1 VSLALPAYS
10 FSIRRE
16 HLLINIPFP
25 RESSVRDL
33 FLFLSGLILLAA
45 FALYANSGF
54 RMEGPAD
61 KAVQLLV
68 LVPGVVAISFAVS
81 QLKIDPVRR
90 LISIVESVPTAVFL
104 AIVFAMVLLFTVF
117 VAVGP
122 LQCIP
127 KGGDEAAYLFQSR
140 IFASG
145 HAAAPVPEVSNPR
158 DLFPFRHFVYWEG
171 RWFIMYTPMHAI
183 LMAPFTA
190 VGLSYIMGPLES
202 VVSLLGVFL
211 LLRRLAGENAARI
224 GLIVMALSPY
234 FLFMSSSH
242 MAHNTN
248 LLFVTWALYSLVKGV
263 QQKNMLPQLLAGF
276 FLGLALNT
284 KPYPII
290 PWTVTIIVV
299 TFAKLGRKAVPVLL
313 RIAVGALIPVG
324 FFLLANKYY
333 TGDMFS
339 PAYNLAR
346 GGKIIG
352 FGENKAWFP
361 EYGDHAHTPLRGLM
375 NVLKQAGTGS
385 TILLGWPFL
394 SLLPASAVILDRK
407 VLKRTWPLYTSILM
421 IVPFMFVHYS
431 ASVDYGPRHYYTA
444 LSAFA
449 LLTAAGFRV
458 LFRKWG
464 KRVSVTVAGLY
475 IVLTMLVYLPDGI
488 SLRSGPWQSIDSVP
502 VELARQKVSLPAVV
516 FMEASEYGYPNTV
529 SGLLATD
536 PFLNGDI
543 VFCAHQTTGEDM
555 EHLHGIFSDRYGYLF
570 HMRGESA
577 FLEQWTPELSDALV
591 PERDLRPEWAPV
603 NLSEAGK

>member
-1 VSLALPAYS
+1 
-10 FSIRRE
+10 
-16 HLLINIPFP
+16 LLINIPFP
-25 RESSVRDL
+25 RGSSVKKL
-33 FLFLSGLILLAA
+33 FLFLAGLVLLVA
-45 FALYANSGF
+45 FALYANSSF

-68 LVPGVVAISFAVS
+68 LVPGVIAVSFSAS
-81 QLKIDPVRR
+81 QLKSDPVRR
-90 LISIVESVPTAVFL
+90 LISVIGSIPAAAFLAAVF
-104 AIVFAMVLLFTVF
+104 AVVLLFTMF
-117 VAVGP
+117 MAAGP

-145 HAAAPVPEVSNPR
+145 HAAAPVPEVRSPR
-158 DLFPFRHFVYWEG
+158 DLFPFRHFIFREG
-171 RWFIMYTPMHAI
+171 RWFVMYTPMHAI

-202 VVSLLGVFL
+202 VISLLGAFL
-211 LLRRLAGENAARI
+211 LFRRLAGETVART
-224 GLIVMALSPY
+224 GLLVMTLSPF

-248 LLFVTWALYSLVKGV
+248 LLFVTWALYALVKGV
-263 QQKNMLPQLLAGF
+263 QEKGVLLQLLAGF
-276 FLGLALNT
+276 LLGLALNT

-290 PWTVTIIVV
+290 PWSITVALVLFTR
-299 TFAKLGRKAVPVLL
+299 LGKGAIPVLL
-313 RIAVGALIPVG
+313 RVAAGALLPVG
-324 FFLLANKYY
+324 FFLLANRYY

-346 GGKIIG
+346 GGEIIG

-375 NVLKQAGTGS
+375 NILKQAGTGS

-394 SLLPASAVILDRK
+394 SLLPAAAVILDRK
-407 VLKRTWPLYTSILM
+407 VLRRTWPLYTSVLM
-421 IVPFMFVHYS
+421 IVPFMFIHYS
-431 ASVDYGPRHYYTA
+431 ASIDYGPRHYYTV
-444 LSAFA
+444 LPAFA

-464 KRVSVTVAGLY
+464 KRVSVTVVGLF
-475 IVLTMLVYLPDGI
+475 IVSTLLVYIPDGI
-488 SLRSGPWQSIDSVP
+488 RLRSGSWQSIDSVP
-502 VELARQKVSLPAVV
+502 VELARQEVSLPAVV
-516 FMEASEYGYPNTV
+516 FMEASEHGYPNIM

-543 VFCAHQTTGEDM
+543 IFCAHQTTREDM
-555 EHLHGIFSDRYGYLF
+555 EHLQGIFSDRYGYLF
-570 HMRGESA
+570 YMRGENA
-577 FLEQWTPELSDALV
+577 FLEQWTSGLSDALV
-591 PERDLRPEWAPV
+591 PERNQRPEWAPV
-603 NLSEAGK
+603 NLPEAGK